1 MSTSKL
7 NAIGQRWENELCYY
21 PIIFHYKQGIQT
33 KVANCLSRLLFEVRV
48 QHRVSSTNEI
58 KAMLSPVKN
67 LYNHEEV

>member
-21 PIIFHYKQGIQT
+21 PFIFHYKQGIQT
-33 KVANCLSRLLFEVRV
+33 KVANCLSRSLFEVRV

-67 LYNHEEV
+67 LYDHEEV